1 MLDVFQD
8 ILNKEYTQFEFCGG
22 FDLLRCK
29 PNSRELE
36 EIPFIVT
43 YALPCIQQHVSS
55 SHIYIRP
62 LQNDIKLE
70 NDAEIEWVGMVSLY
84 I

>member
-1 MLDVFQD
+1 MLDEFQD
-8 ILNKEYTQFEFCGG
+8 ILKMEYPQLEFCGG

-36 EIPFIVT
+36 VIPSMVT
-43 YALPCIQQHVSS
+43 YPLPCIQQHVSNG
-55 SHIYIRP
+55 HIYISP

-70 NDAEIEWVGMVSLY
+70 NDYKIEWVSLM
-84 I
+84 